1 MGEYDSPRRDLSWD
15 LLHPLTTHRTTE
27 DDGEDCEP
35 SSFVWP
41 LDSDERVLVP
51 FYLSLNEYNVLATA
65 IDVGSDIAYGEDA
78 LRVTWLWLRNMRCK
92 VPICDLITDA
102 LLNCEDVQTALA
114 TLIATNP
121 TIQDAIRGFVTE
133 DTTIN
138 NYITEIVDRLTEEQ
152 IAGKLMPDDCANGN
166 VAGRVIA
173 IVERMDVIN
182 ADALEIIEVGTNDE
196 EKIAAILEGI
206 PLLGELPI
214 GDIIDF
220 TQDLLEDFGENYNAA
235 VTTEWKDAVAEDL
248 YCLAKGKPDCALTY
262 QDIFDYFQNRA
273 GSGLNI
279 LSTLT
284 DVVNFIRTGDFNTD
298 DLIASGMYALQ
309 AGMILVGRDFFG
321 MNLPRIGAITRD
333 ALPSSKWEDWE
344 ECGPTTYQHCWDFE
358 VDGNGGFNLT
368 LGTSTSAGI
377 EDDFIFTGLSYKG
390 IVLTRTMLAPITI
403 TRVIYTFEY
412 TAGTL
417 TAPAEKTSYFV
428 LSGNELVEV
437 ETPTAPTSPQE
448 GIGSVTG
455 TSIFLQL
462 LCGAIAGNADPGGS
476 VTLKTLCIEGPGSDP
491 FV

>member
-1 MGEYDSPRRDLSWD
+1 MAEYDSPRRKLSWD
-15 LLHPLTTHRTTE
+15 LSFPLAAHRTTE

-41 LDSDERVLVP
+41 EDSDERVLVP
-51 FYLSLNEYNVLATA
+51 FYLSLNEYNVLASA

-92 VPICDLITDA
+92 VDLCAMIAECIANSESTQNALRDFITGD
-102 LLNCEDVQTALA
+102 Q
-114 TLIATNP
+114 
-121 TIQDAIRGFVTE
+121 
-133 DTTIN
+133 TIN

-333 ALPSSKWEDWE
+333 ALPSSKWEDWDDCDSPE
-344 ECGPTTYQHCWDFE
+344 EYIPVIGSNIDTPGGTLSGPDSEGYYTATATFVAVDYRIGIKEATNKVFRLANITYPDGPSACQVFDRADDSFYVGCGYINQYANE
-358 VDGNGGFNLT
+358 GNPAIKSIVWT
-368 LGTSTSAGI
+368 
-377 EDDFIFTGLSYKG
+377 FTG
-390 IVLTRTMLAPITI
+390 VQTVRFQMVAP
-403 TRVIYTFEY
+403 
-412 TAGTL
+412 
-417 TAPAEKTSYFV
+417 
-428 LSGNELVEV
+428 
-437 ETPTAPTSPQE
+437 
-448 GIGSVTG
+448 
-455 TSIFLQL
+455 
-462 LCGAIAGNADPGGS
+462 
-476 VTLKTLCIEGPGSDP
+476 
-491 FV
+491 